1 MIINFRRN
9 LEGICFALY
18 HSRIGIRK
26 VLSIYES
33 AQETNL
39 DLHLLYGPHGIIV
52 PAKNLK
58 KGAKTAVKVVLA
70 GNGLDLRSQIF
81 FDSKFFYGSEND
93 KVFLG
98 HSYKVFQLSPSRILE
113 V

>member
-18 HSRIGIRK
+18 HSRIGILK
-26 VLSIYES
+26 VHSIYES

-52 PAKNLK
+52 PAKKLK
-58 KGAKTAVKVVLA
+58 KGAKTAVKVILA
-70 GNGLDLRSQIF
+70 GNGHDLRSK
-81 FDSKFFYGSEND
+81 KFF
-93 KVFLG
+93 
-98 HSYKVFQLSPSRILE
+98 
-113 V
+113 

>member
-1 MIINFRRN
+1 MSINFRRN

-18 HSRIGIRK
+18 HSRIGILK
-26 VLSIYES
+26 VHSIYES

-52 PAKNLK
+52 PAKKLK

-70 GNGLDLRSQIF
+70 GNGHDLRSKIF

-98 HSYKVFQLSPSRILE
+98 HSYKVFELSPSRILE

>member
-18 HSRIGIRK
+18 HLRIGILK
-26 VLSIYES
+26 FHSIYES

-39 DLHLLYGPHGIIV
+39 DLYLLYPWYHCSNQK
-52 PAKNLK
+52 AE

-70 GNGLDLRSQIF
+70 GNGHDLRSKNF
-81 FDSKFFYGSEND
+81 F
-93 KVFLG
+93 
-98 HSYKVFQLSPSRILE
+98 
-113 V
+113 